1 MCGINAIYSFNQL
14 PVDAIYDARAMS
26 AQMVYRGPDSTGD
39 YEHPNT
45 VLSMR
50 RLSIVDVQGGD
61 QPLYNEDKSL
71 VVICNGEIYNY
82 VELKQQLEQRGHHF
96 ATRSD
101 AETILHLYEEKG
113 ESCLDD
119 LRGMYA
125 FVLWDIKRNKIFAA
139 RDRFGQKPLYYYQ
152 RDGILW
158 LSSELKAIVRAARI
172 TSPTIRPE
180 ALYQFLWLTNPVDQ
194 RNTIVEQIKRIL
206 PAEYIVADATGVRFQ
221 RYWHPKFG
229 GVAGIA
235 DYSDTDIEATLAE
248 SVNIHLRS
256 DVPVGILL
264 SSGVDSSAIA
274 ALAAKTKAKDNL
286 TCICVGYKDNPYADE
301 RAQAHRTAQYL
312 GLPYKDVM
320 IDESQYVTHFNE
332 LVNYCDEPVGDVAA
346 SSHWELYHQA
356 YALGYKVL
364 LSGTGG
370 DEVFFGYAP
379 HNKIGASHSQLTSTQ
394 FQKWIWYQ
402 DSLPTQMRE
411 RYVKQIAG
419 THLSH
424 LSSTVYQPIHDLQ
437 ALGTPGP
444 DAVAATLLWGY
455 TVHSGLQL
463 GDKLGMGNS
472 VEIRVPFL
480 DHPLVDKVIGLPLA
494 RRFSL
499 ETNKPLLKK
508 ILRGK
513 VPDTVLDAKKR
524 PFSPPR
530 NYVSWILNQSL
541 DELEASPLIE
551 MGFLDRKQWR
561 DLCAKYRRL
570 KPINN
575 QPLRYLLGLNGQLNW
590 VMFCALSVGRWW
602 HMIKNFSK
610 Y

>member
-1 MCGINAIYSFNQL
+1 MCGINAIYSATGL
-14 PVDAIYDARAMS
+14 PEVAVSQARAMS

-39 YEHPNT
+39 YIHPHA

-50 RLSIVDVQGGD
+50 RLSIVDVTGGD
-61 QPLYNEDKSL
+61 QPLYNEDKTL

-82 VELKQQLEQRGHHF
+82 VELKNQLEARGHQF
-96 ATRSD
+96 ATGSD

-113 ESCLDD
+113 ERCLED

-125 FVLWDIKRNKIFAA
+125 FVVWDIRQNKIFAA
-139 RDRFGQKPLYYYQ
+139 RDRAGQKPLYYFQ

-158 LSSELKAIVRAARI
+158 LSSELKAIIAAANI

-194 RNTIVEQIKRIL
+194 RNTIIEEVKRVL
-206 PAEYIVADATGVRFQ
+206 PGEYIIAGQNGLHFQ
-221 RYWHPKFG
+221 RYWSPKFG
-229 GVAGIA
+229 GVSGIA
-235 DYSDTDIEATLAE
+235 DYTNAEIEQTLAE
-248 SVNIHLRS
+248 SINIHLRS

-264 SSGVDSSAIA
+264 SGGVDSSTIA
-274 ALAAKTKAKDNL
+274 AFAAKTKAKDNT
-286 TCICVGYKDNPYADE
+286 TCICVGYKNRPYADE
-301 RAQAHRTAQYL
+301 RSQAHETAKFL
-312 GLPYKDVM
+312 GLPYQDVM

-332 LVNYCDEPVGDVAA
+332 LVKYCDEPVGDVTA

-356 YALGYKVL
+356 YQLGYKVL

-379 HNKIGASHSQLTSTQ
+379 HNKLAARRQNLSAQQ
-394 FQKWIWYQ
+394 FQDWVWYQ
-402 DSLPTQMRE
+402 ESLPTKMRE
-411 RYVKQIAG
+411 KFVKQIAG
-419 THLSH
+419 KRLSN
-424 LSSTVYQPIHDLQ
+424 LAPNIYAPIHDLQ
-437 ALGTPGP
+437 ALGSPGP

-472 VEIRVPFL
+472 VEIRAPFL
-480 DHPLVDKVIGLPLA
+480 DHPLIDKVIGLPLE

-499 ETNKPLLKK
+499 QTNKPLLKK

-513 VPDTVLDAKKR
+513 VPDAVLDTPKR

-530 NYVSWILNQSL
+530 QYVSWILNQSL
-541 DELEASPLIE
+541 DELESSPLIDL
-551 MGFLDRKQWR
+551 GFLDKRQWQNM
-561 DLCAKYRRL
+561 CNKYRRL
-570 KPINN
+570 QPISN
-575 QPLRYLLGLNGQLNW
+575 QPIRYLLGLNGQVNW
-590 VMFCALSVGRWW
+590 VMFCVLSVGRWW
-602 HMIKNFSK
+602 QLIKSLS
-610 Y
+610 